1 MYSDLTCTK
10 KYALTEGPKRGGGE
24 GNNVGHSL
32 SPPPPPPQSF
42 YACYGPGTGNVIE
55 IILNSSVQQ
64 KEYFDTKSVRG
75 QNLRII
81 LLLNMES
88 LRRRL
93 ATLRRLGDYS

>member
-10 KYALTEGPKRGGGE
+10 KYALTEGPKRGGGGE
-24 GNNVGHSL
+24 LMWATRSV
-32 SPPPPPPQSF
+32 PPVILCLLR
-42 YACYGPGTGNVIE
+42 ACNGKGNVIE

-64 KEYFDTKSVRG
+64 KEYFDTKSVRD

-81 LLLNMES
+81 ILLNMES

>member
-1 MYSDLTCTK
+1 MYQEVCFNRG
-10 KYALTEGPKRGGGE
+10 TEAWGGG

-32 SPPPPPPQSF
+32 SPPPPPPPPF
-42 YACYGPGTGNVIE
+42 FAFHGPGTGNVIE

>member
-1 MYSDLTCTK
+1 M
-10 KYALTEGPKRGGGE
+10 GGGG
-24 GNNVGHSL
+24 GNHGGHSL
-32 SPPPPPPQSF
+32 SPLPPLPPLPQSF

-55 IILNSSVQQ
+55 IILNSSVKQ
-64 KEYFDTKSVRG
+64 KEYFDTKSVRD